1 MNSCRSWAEEDSS
14 SPGDLKCQGDVF
26 ISTYSSCGNPEEAG
40 NNFGN
45 LEEAGNNFGN
55 LEEAGN
61 NGEVWDLSERKASL
75 YMPFRITCF

>member
-1 MNSCRSWAEEDSS
+1 MEAPPRHGAEEDSS

-45 LEEAGNNFGN
+45 LEEAGNN
-55 LEEAGN
+55 
-61 NGEVWDLSERKASL
+61 GEVWDLSERKASL

>member
-1 MNSCRSWAEEDSS
+1 MEAPPRHGAEEDSS

-45 LEEAGNNFGN
+45 LEEAGNN
-55 LEEAGN
+55 
-61 NGEVWDLSERKASL
+61 GEVWDLSERKASL
-75 YMPFRITCF
+75 YMPFRIT

>member
-45 LEEAGNNFGN
+45 LEEAGNN
-55 LEEAGN
+55 
-61 NGEVWDLSERKASL
+61 GEVWDLSERKASL